1 MLQKRPEDLERVR
14 LLVLKSRWAAV
25 RRFEEKF
32 GNSIVD
38 FNHQP
43 GTLVLVRNSKA
54 DKDLSKHNARY
65 LGPMVVVRRSRGG
78 AYMLSELDGSV
89 SRLRFAAFRV
99 IPYAPRD
106 IRRIPVHS
114 LVDLSPE
121 QLDDIE
127 NGFDSQPRDEDEL
140 QLEDL

>member
-1 MLQKRPEDLERVR
+1 M
-14 LLVLKSRWAAV
+14 
-25 RRFEEKF
+25 
-32 GNSIVD
+32 D

-106 IRRIPVHS
+106 IKRIPVHS
-114 LVDLSPE
+114 LVDLSPD
-121 QLDDIE
+121 QLDEIE
-127 NGFDSQPRDEDEL
+127 SGFDSQPRDEEEDENEIL
-140 QLEDL
+140 LEEL